1 MRRKLMFLMT
11 CLLVGVGMAM
21 AQTKVTGV
29 VLSSEDNEPVVGA
42 SVLVKG
48 TTTGTITDINGQF
61 DLANIPNSAKALVIS
76 YIGMKTQEVAIKN
89 TPMKIMLES
98 DSKQIDEV
106 VVVGYGMQRKKDLTS
121 SISKV
126 GGSELAELT
135 AGSFDTQ
142 LAGRAAGVQVSTP
155 NAALGT
161 VPVYQIRGV
170 SSMTSSTQPLIV
182 IDGMP
187 VVSGNMSE
195 TGSDNGV
202 AYNSMADINPND
214 IESVEILKDGAA
226 TAVYGSRAANGVVLI
241 TTKKGTKGKAK
252 FTYDG
257 SITWSSATKRYDL
270 CDATQFK
277 EIQDIL
283 YGNQG
288 KTSPAIND
296 GTNTD
301 WQDYVMRTAFQHN
314 HNISA
319 SGGTEKSQ
327 YYMSLGYSN
336 QEGIVRANSMERYNI
351 KGALDQEVN
360 RWLKV
365 GLNVQASRNT
375 INGQLNSENSLSSA
389 IYAACQML
397 PNVSVYDSNNSTGY
411 NVSGK
416 SLGKGSNKD
425 EIDNSIPNII
435 WVLDNNVYKNS
446 NTRVLG
452 GGYAEVK
459 LLDGLTFKTQA
470 NVDYSMVEGY
480 IYWNPD
486 SGDGYSYG
494 GLIDNSHAKYNSW
507 NWQNVLN
514 FYRTFN
520 NVHNVSATAVQEYN
534 YTSYEYTESEVTGLS
549 DKFFSDHIISNTYEQ
564 QYVYGSKKYYGMAS
578 YLLRANYNYDSKYY
592 IGASIRRDGL
602 SRLSKDNRWGTFWG
616 VSGAWRI
623 SRENFWKEDFLMND
637 LRFRASYAIVG
648 NSDLG
653 KNYFPYLGTYTSKA
667 YGDQKGIAWNNMGNS
682 NLKWESTGTFDI
694 GIDGGLLNNRIT
706 FEAAYWQ
713 KDSKDLVMQITT
725 ASSMG
730 IPYNYY
736 YDNNGKVRN
745 SGLEFTVGA
754 DIIRSKN
761 FSWHADV
768 NFSTQYNKVKEL
780 NNHTDVLADDYTIIR
795 EGESYRSLYGYEYY
809 GVNQTNGN
817 PIWVKGDGSLVQLDT
832 FGSGDYVVY
841 DPDNPSDM
849 SQTSSLDP
857 NSDRKVLGSVLPKW
871 FGGITNTFKYRN
883 WDATVFL
890 RFSGGN
896 KIMNA
901 TRQNTLLNTNFAN
914 QGTEILD
921 CWKSTSEPGDGM
933 MPKVGYGYGS
943 MLFNQGYTDSHFVE
957 KGDYLKLAQLAIGY
971 TLPKSVTSRLDLTNI
986 RFFLQAQNLFT
997 ITGYKGLD
1005 PESRSSNTERW
1016 GVDWNSMPQQRSFT
1030 LGASITF

>member
-1 MRRKLMFLMT
+1 MRKKLMLLMA
-11 CLLVGVGMAM
+11 CLLVEIGMAM
-21 AQTKVTGV
+21 AQMKVTGV

-42 SVLVKG
+42 SVLVRG
-48 TTTGTITDINGQF
+48 TTIGTITDINGKF
-61 DLANIPNSAKALVIS
+61 DLANVPETAKTLMVS

-89 TPMKIMLES
+89 VPLKIILQS
-98 DSKQIDEV
+98 DTRQIDEV

-126 GGSELAELT
+126 GGSDLAELAT
-135 AGSFDTQ
+135 GSFDTQ

-155 NAALGT
+155 SANLGA

-187 VVSGNMSE
+187 VVSGDMSE
-195 TGSDNGV
+195 TGSG
-202 AYNSMADINPND
+202 ATYNSMSDINPND

-226 TAVYGSRAANGVVLI
+226 TAIYGSRAANGVVLI
-241 TTKKGTKGKAK
+241 TTKRGSKGKVK
-252 FTYDG
+252 FSYDG
-257 SITWSSATKRYDL
+257 TFSWASATKRYDL
-270 CDATQFK
+270 CNAAQFK
-277 EIQDIL
+277 EIQDLL
-283 YGNQG
+283 YGNWG
-288 KTSPAIND
+288 EESPAIND
-296 GTNTD
+296 GTDTD
-301 WQDYVMRTAFQHN
+301 WQDYVLRTAFQHS
-314 HNISA
+314 HNVSA
-319 SGGTEKSQ
+319 SGGTDKSQ
-327 YYMSLGYSN
+327 YYFSLGYSN
-336 QEGIVRANSMERYNI
+336 QQGIVISNSMERFNI
-351 KGALDQEVN
+351 KGVLDQEVN
-360 RWLKV
+360 KWLKV
-365 GLNVQASRNT
+365 GFNVQASRNT
-375 INGQLNSENSLSSA
+375 INGQLNSENSLSGA

-397 PNVSVYDSNNSTGY
+397 PNVSVYDPNNSTGY
-411 NVSGK
+411 NTTGK
-416 SLGKGSNKD
+416 ALGKGSNRD
-425 EIDNSIPNII
+425 EIDNSIPNVM
-435 WVLDNNVYKNS
+435 WVLENNVYRNS

-459 LLDGLTFKTQA
+459 LLDGLTFRTQA

-480 IYWNPD
+480 TYWNPD

-494 GLIDNSHAKYNSW
+494 GLIDNSHAKYNNW

-534 YTSYEYTESEVTGLS
+534 YSSYEYTESEVEGLS

-564 QYVYGSKKYYGMAS
+564 QFVYGSKNFYGMAS
-578 YLLRANYNYDSKYY
+578 YLLRANYNYDNKYY

-602 SRLSKDNRWGTFWG
+602 SRLSADNRWGTFWG
-616 VSGAWRI
+616 ASAAWRI
-623 SRENFWKEDFLMND
+623 SREGFWKENFLVND
-637 LRFRASYAIVG
+637 LRIRGSYAVVG

-653 KNYFPYLGTYTSKA
+653 SNYFPYLGTYGSKA

-694 GIDGGLLNNRIT
+694 GIDGALLNNRIT

-745 SGLEFTVGA
+745 SGLEFSINAEVIHNK
-754 DIIRSKN
+754 D
-761 FSWHADV
+761 FSWHIDA
-768 NFSTQYNKVKEL
+768 NFSTQKNTVKEL
-780 NNHTDVLADDYTIIR
+780 NNHTDVLSDDYTIIR

-809 GVNQTNGN
+809 GVNAANGN

-832 FGSGDYVVY
+832 FGSYDYVVY
-841 DPDNPSDM
+841 DPSNPSDV
-849 SQTSSLDP
+849 SQASSLDP
-857 NSDRKVLGSVLPKW
+857 NSDRKILGSVLPKW
-871 FGGITNTFKYRN
+871 FGGITNTFKYKN

-890 RFSGGN
+890 RYSGGN

-901 TRQNTLLNTNFAN
+901 TRQNTLMNTNFCN
-914 QGTEILD
+914 QGTEILN
-921 CWKSTSEPGDGM
+921 CWKSTSDPGDGM
-933 MPKVGYGYGS
+933 TPKVGYGDAS
-943 MLFNQGYTDSHFVE
+943 ALFNQGYTDSHFVE

-971 TLPKSVTSRLDLTNI
+971 TVPKSLTSKLDLTNV
-986 RFFLQAQNLFT
+986 RFFVQAQNLLT

-1005 PESRSSNTERW
+1005 PESRSSNTDRI